1 MIFYK
6 QSNARRTAVEAK
18 SNRSQV
24 VNTALAHFRSKL
36 IWSALDVTY
45 TSRYNRLILGLNY
58 SINRYKYYLT
68 NIYVVDEKFGSEKKI
83 LRVSLC
89 ILFARCDWRRLS
101 AQFVMLPPPRVR
113 ALSDDARLTSV
124 WRLSV
129 FREHRAS
136 SREQRG
142 LGRAGVYSY

>member
-68 NIYVVDEKFGSEKKI
+68 NIYVVDEKFGSEKKFLESAYAYYLHAVI
-83 LRVSLC
+83 EEDCLPSLLC
-89 ILFARCDWRRLS
+89 
-101 AQFVMLPPPRVR
+101 
-113 ALSDDARLTSV
+113 
-124 WRLSV
+124 
-129 FREHRAS
+129 
-136 SREQRG
+136 SRP
-142 LGRAGVYSY
+142 LG